1 MNILTSIE
9 NILPIILII
18 ALGFY
23 LNEKGWFG
31 NEFGGNISRLI
42 MNVALPASI
51 FVSVLKYL
59 TLTKLIAVAPGLI
72 YTFASVILA
81 YIVAFV
87 IVKIFNVRP
96 GRRGVMI

>member
-31 NEFGGNISRLI
+31 TEFGGNISRLI
-42 MNVALPASI
+42 MNVALPSSI
-51 FVSVLKYL
+51 FISVLKYL
-59 TLTKLIAVAPGLI
+59 TLTKLVAVAPGLI
-72 YTFASVILA
+72 YTFGSTLKSLTIANATI
-81 YIVAFV
+81 
-87 IVKIFNVRP
+87 
-96 GRRGVMI
+96 

>member
-31 NEFGGNISRLI
+31 TEFGGNISRLI
-42 MNVALPASI
+42 MTPR
-51 FVSVLKYL
+51 
-59 TLTKLIAVAPGLI
+59 
-72 YTFASVILA
+72 
-81 YIVAFV
+81 
-87 IVKIFNVRP
+87 RP
-96 GRRGVMI
+96 GSTLKSLTIANATI

>member
-31 NEFGGNISRLI
+31 TEFGGNISRLI
-42 MNVALPASI
+42 MNVALPSSI
-51 FVSVLKYL
+51 FISVLKYL
-59 TLTKLIAVAPGLI
+59 TLTKLVAVAHLYVWFSHHSLYCSI
-72 YTFASVILA
+72 CY
-81 YIVAFV
+81 
-87 IVKIFNVRP
+87 R
-96 GRRGVMI
+96 